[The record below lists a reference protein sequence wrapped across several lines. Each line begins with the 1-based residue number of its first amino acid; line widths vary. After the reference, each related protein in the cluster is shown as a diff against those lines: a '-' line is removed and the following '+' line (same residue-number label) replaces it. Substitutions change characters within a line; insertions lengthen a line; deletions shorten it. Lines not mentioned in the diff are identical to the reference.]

1 MFKKVFLIYS
11 MFFMLLASFTLLAQE
26 EISSTEES
34 SKGKQQQQQ
43 PREELNKKFIET
55 LIEQDE
61 KYLIRAIEGGSN
73 EVKAL
78 AFIALAQ
85 KGADSELATTTI
97 NRYITYGL
105 SSYNAA
111 GLNDALVRNKAIEA
125 ASIIKKESSVY
136 PLSELIY
143 LDNSTSNIIVA
154 VYALGEIGSKKGTA
168 ALLSQI
174 RLSKNPAIVNE
185 TAIALGKIGDPSSL
199 NDLIILAQNDF
210 YSLNIRNVA
219 VDAIANIKETDQTTA
234 NDTTTATQ

>member
-11 MFFMLLASFTLLAQE
+11 MFFMLLASFTLSAQE
-26 EISSTEES
+26 ETSMSTEES
-34 SKGKQQQQQ
+34 SNGKQ
-43 PREELNKKFIET
+43 PRKELNQRFIDT

-78 AFIALAQ
+78 AFVALAK
-85 KGADSELATTTI
+85 KGAESELAITTI

-105 SSYNAA
+105 SSYNA
-111 GLNDALVRNKAIEA
+111 GLNDAHVRNKAIEA
-125 ASIIKKESSVY
+125 ASIIKKESSVH

-185 TAIALGKIGDPSSL
+185 TAIALGKIGDPNSL

-210 YSLNIRNVA
+210 YSLNIRNAA
-219 VDAIANIKETDQTTA
+219 VDAIANIKTDETTA